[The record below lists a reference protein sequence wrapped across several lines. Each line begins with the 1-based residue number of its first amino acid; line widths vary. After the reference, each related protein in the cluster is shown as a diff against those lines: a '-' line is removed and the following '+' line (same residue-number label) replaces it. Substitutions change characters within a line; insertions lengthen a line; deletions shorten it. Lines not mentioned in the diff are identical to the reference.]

1 MVLAILNYKHLLI
14 YSLSFILIKK
24 LLLVWI
30 EVGGTFNN
38 GPMVK
43 IDLAS
48 TGDSLGTLE
57 EFIMVGFK
65 SKSKKGIL
73 MQMLGEGKTNY
84 IIVRVNN
91 NGGITIEFDVGFG
104 RFEVTTDYIVDLS
117 GGQHHTVK
125 AWRTHVGQVW
135 HLQVRQFEAS
145 LAT

>member
-1 MVLAILNYKHLLI
+1 MNYL
-14 YSLSFILIKK
+14 
-24 LLLVWI
+24 

-43 IDLAS
+43 IDLS
-48 TGDSLGTLE
+48 SMGDSLGTLE
-57 EFIMVGFK
+57 EYIMVGFK

-125 AWRTHVGQVW
+125 AWRTHIGQVW
-135 HLQVRQFEAS
+135 HLQVKIII
-145 LAT
+145 ATVFTYCM